1 MFVSRSAKATTK
13 TNSEILTFLL
23 PLAYTASCQKKIE
36 TYHSKFIARAEPI
49 SWSAFHFRFVLF
61 LLFPIR
67 SNRLHPREENRRAYC
82 AFPLCWL
89 EISGAILF
97 SLFRARCSNLGV
109 TCDTFN
115 DECLVL
121 KVIALGISFH
131 FDCTGTREGSETN
144 QRDSEWKDC
153 FYRSPCLMIITIFSF
168 YFFINLCPLK
178 FEASFIRQYLFD

>member
-1 MFVSRSAKATTK
+1 
-13 TNSEILTFLL
+13 
-23 PLAYTASCQKKIE
+23 
-36 TYHSKFIARAEPI
+36 
-49 SWSAFHFRFVLF
+49 
-61 LLFPIR
+61 
-67 SNRLHPREENRRAYC
+67 
-82 AFPLCWL
+82 
-89 EISGAILF
+89 
-97 SLFRARCSNLGV
+97 V
-109 TCDTFN
+109 TCDTFK

-178 FEASFIRQYLFD
+178 FEASFIRRHLFRLRRQKIYWLSLSNYLPTLNECYVNPLASLPCLHPETTHSVSTYTKDRIWTCVVNEW